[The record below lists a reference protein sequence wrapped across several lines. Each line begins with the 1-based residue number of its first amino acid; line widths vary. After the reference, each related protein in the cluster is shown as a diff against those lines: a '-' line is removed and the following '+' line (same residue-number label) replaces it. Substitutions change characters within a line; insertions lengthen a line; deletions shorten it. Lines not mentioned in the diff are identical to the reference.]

1 MTMLQVSKAFISKWK
16 SIYAEQ
22 GIAGL
27 RRMTRMTRDTW
38 NQAKACIRQQWV
50 HLTSFL
56 DVINAFEQVLTD
68 RAFDFPKL
76 HRYDSVLQMI

>member
-22 GIAGL
+22 GVAGL
-27 RRMTRMTRDTW
+27 RRMTRDTW
-38 NQAKACIRQQWV
+38 NQAKACVRQQWAK
-50 HLTSFL
+50 LTSFL
-56 DVINAFEQVLTD
+56 DVTTTFEQVLTD
-68 RAFDFPKL
+68 RTFDFPKL